1 MSHSQILIVGAG
13 AAGLF
18 AARLLSSAG
27 KNVVVLEA
35 GARVGGRIL
44 DIHDPEWPVPILLGA
59 EFIHGDLPVTM
70 DLLKEAGLT
79 YTLMKQKGVRLLEG
93 VVVKDQ
99 EKENYWDEFMEQLNL
114 LKSDQTLI
122 DFLENYFNDDKYTG
136 LREEVL
142 RFAQGYDAADPYT
155 VSVFSLRDEW
165 SKEGPQY
172 RVDAG
177 YGKLIDFL
185 EGQCKKAGCSVL
197 LHKVVTHIRW
207 NKGFVEVLTSNRE
220 RFTANKLIITIPP
233 GVLRIKDG
241 RAGSVLFNP
250 PLPLRSNAIKLM
262 GFGEVIKISI
272 RFKSAFWTGL
282 VSPDTCF
289 LFSDKTVPT
298 WWLYEPYT
306 VPVLNGWIAGPKA
319 EALNGLSDKQ
329 LMDEAVNSLSSI
341 FGLSKE
347 SLFEQVEGYYIF
359 NWNTNPFSRG
369 GYGFTTLLGA
379 ESKAILHKP
388 VEETLYFAGESMY
401 DGPHGGTVEAA
412 LVNGKQVAEAI
423 LKN

>member
-1 MSHSQILIVGAG
+1 MAHSQILIIGAG
-13 AAGLF
+13 AAGLL

-27 KNVVVLEA
+27 KKVVVLEA
-35 GARVGGRIL
+35 GARVGGRVL
-44 DIHDPEWPVPILLGA
+44 DINDPEWPVPISLGA
-59 EFIHGDLPVTM
+59 EFIHGDLPVTI

-79 YTLMKQKGVRLLEG
+79 YTQMDQKGVKLIGG
-93 VVVKDQ
+93 VEVNDLDRK
-99 EKENYWDEFMEQLNL
+99 NYWDEFMKELNL

-122 DFLENYFNDDKYTG
+122 DFLENYFDDDKYIG
-136 LREEVL
+136 LRGEVL

-155 VSVFSLRDEW
+155 VSMFSLRDEW

-185 EGQCKKAGCSVL
+185 AAQCEEAGCSVL

-220 RFTANKLIITIPP
+220 CYTANKLIITIPP

-250 PLPLRSNAIKLM
+250 PLPLRSNAVKLM
-262 GFGEVIKISI
+262 GFGEVIKIVI
-272 RFKSAFWTGL
+272 RFKSAFWTSM

-289 LFSDKTVPT
+289 LFSDKTIPT
-298 WWLYEPYT
+298 WWLHEPYT

-319 EALNGLSDKQ
+319 EALNDYTDKQ
-329 LMDEAVNSLSSI
+329 LMDEALNSLSSV
-341 FGLSKE
+341 FGMSNE
-347 SLFEQVEGYYIF
+347 SLLEQVEGYYIF

-379 ESKAILHKP
+379 ESKAILKEP

-401 DGPHGGTVEAA
+401 EGPHGGTVEAA
-412 LVNGKQVAEAI
+412 LVSGKQVAEAI

>member
-1 MSHSQILIVGAG
+1 MAHSQILIIGAG
-13 AAGLF
+13 AAGLL
-18 AARLLSSAG
+18 AARILASAG
-27 KNVVVLEA
+27 KKVVVLEA

-44 DIHDPEWPVPILLGA
+44 DINDPEWPVPISLGA
-59 EFIHGDLPVTM
+59 EFIHGELPVTI

-79 YTLMKQKGVRLLEG
+79 YTQMEQKGVKLIDG
-93 VVVKDQ
+93 VEVNDPDTAS
-99 EKENYWDEFMEQLNL
+99 YWDEFMKQLNL

-122 DFLENYFNDDKYTG
+122 DFLDNYFNDDKYTA
-136 LREEVL
+136 LRRDVL

-155 VSVFSLRDEW
+155 VSMFSLREEW

-177 YGKLIDFL
+177 YCKLIDFL
-185 EGQCKKAGCSVL
+185 EVECKEAGCSVL

-207 NKGFVEVLTSNRE
+207 NRGFVEVLTSNKE

-233 GVLRIKDG
+233 GVMRIKDG

-250 PLPLRSNAIKLM
+250 PLPLRSNAVKLM
-262 GFGEVIKISI
+262 GFGEVIKIAI
-272 RFKSAFWTGL
+272 RFKFAFWTSM
-282 VSPDTCF
+282 VSADTSF

-298 WWLYEPYT
+298 WWLHEPYT
-306 VPVLNGWIAGPKA
+306 VPVLTGWIAGPKA
-319 EALNGLSDKQ
+319 KELDTYTDKQ
-329 LMDEAVNSLSSI
+329 LMNEAINSLSSI
-341 FGLSKE
+341 FGLSNE
-347 SLFEQVEGYYIF
+347 YLIEQVEGHYIF

-379 ESKAILHKP
+379 ESKAILREP

-401 DGPHGGTVEAA
+401 EGPHGGTVEAA
-412 LVNGKQVAEAI
+412 LVNGKEVAEAM